1 MAPFARSAVAAA
13 ALLAAL
19 LAGGCSTTVAGTPS
33 ADPAPRPTAG
43 PGADPVAWGD
53 KVCGSLLS
61 YYQPLSAR
69 PNYVGADLPG
79 IKSRL
84 SGYLGSVGSGIGK
97 GQQQLRAVGAS
108 PVSGGDQ
115 FAKAI
120 GDLLTRTGGTVRQA
134 KADVDSANPA
144 DLPGFEAKLKSA
156 EAKLKSIGAAQG
168 LSQLGST
175 PRLDKAVAAAP
186 KCKQLNQLAKPS

>member
-1 MAPFARSAVAAA
+1 MAPFARPAVAAA
-13 ALLAAL
+13 ALIAAL

-43 PGADPVAWGD
+43 PGADPVVWGD
-53 KVCGSLLS
+53 KVCGALLS

-69 PNYVGADLPG
+69 PDYNGADLGG
-79 IKSRL
+79 IKTRL
-84 SGYLGSVGSGIGK
+84 SEYLGRVSGGIGQ
-97 GQQQLRAVGAS
+97 GQAQLKTVGAS
-108 PVSGGDQ
+108 PVTGGDQ

-120 GDLLTRTGGTVRQA
+120 GDLLSRTGGTVGQA
-134 KADVDSANPA
+134 KSDVDSANPA
-144 DLPGFEAKLKSA
+144 DVAGFEGKLKA
-156 EAKLKSIGAAQG
+156 AQDKLTTIGAAQG
-168 LSQLGST
+168 LNQLGAT

>member
-1 MAPFARSAVAAA
+1 MAPFARPAVAAA
-13 ALLAAL
+13 ALIAAL

-33 ADPAPRPTAG
+33 PDPAPRPTAG

-69 PNYVGADLPG
+69 PDYNGADLPG

-84 SGYLGSVGSGIGK
+84 SDYLSKVSGGITQ
-97 GQQQLRAVGAS
+97 GQGQLKAVGPS

-120 GDLLTRTGGTVRQA
+120 GELLTRTGGTVGKA
-134 KADVDSANPA
+134 KVDVDAANPA
-144 DLPGFEAKLKSA
+144 DVAGFEAKLKA
-156 EAKLKSIGAAQG
+156 AQDKLKTIGSAQG
-168 LSQLGST
+168 LSQLGAT

>member
-1 MAPFARSAVAAA
+1 MAPFARPAAAAA
-13 ALLAAL
+13 ALIAAL
-19 LAGGCSTTVAGTPS
+19 LAGGCSATIPGS
-33 ADPAPRPTAG
+33 ASPDPAPRPTAG

-69 PNYVGADLPG
+69 PDYNGADLNG
-79 IKSRL
+79 IKTRL
-84 SGYLGSVGSGIGK
+84 SDYLGKVGGGIGQ
-97 GQQQLRAVGAS
+97 GQTQLKAVGAS
-108 PVSGGDQ
+108 PVTGGDQ

-120 GDLLTRTGGTVRQA
+120 GDLLARTGTTVSQA

-144 DLPGFEAKLKSA
+144 DVPGFEGKLKA
-156 EAKLKSIGAAQG
+156 AQDKLTTIGSAQG
-168 LSQLGST
+168 LNQLGAT